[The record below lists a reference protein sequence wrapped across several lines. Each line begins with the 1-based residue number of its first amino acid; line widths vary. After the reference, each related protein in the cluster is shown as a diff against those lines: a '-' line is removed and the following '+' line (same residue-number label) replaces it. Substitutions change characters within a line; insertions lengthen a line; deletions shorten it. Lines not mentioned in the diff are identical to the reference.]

1 MNNYFTLILGMFLV
15 TYLPRLIPL
24 TLLTSKK
31 VSPKMEQFL
40 LYVPYTSL
48 SILIIRGIITES
60 SEMKLPTILGIL
72 VSGAVAYRKGNLV
85 ISVIMGI
92 FTAFITLNIIA

>member
-1 MNNYFTLILGMFLV
+1 
-15 TYLPRLIPL
+15 
-24 TLLTSKK
+24 
-31 VSPKMEQFL
+31 
-40 LYVPYTSL
+40 
-48 SILIIRGIITES
+48 
-60 SEMKLPTILGIL
+60 MKLPTILGIL